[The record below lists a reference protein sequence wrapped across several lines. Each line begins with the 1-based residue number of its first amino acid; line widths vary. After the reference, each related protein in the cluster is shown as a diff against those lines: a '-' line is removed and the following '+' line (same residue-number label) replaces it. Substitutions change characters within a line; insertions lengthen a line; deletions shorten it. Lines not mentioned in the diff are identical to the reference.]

1 MANCIVTVQSAYRF
15 NELSLPVCEHFE
27 NENRIDMADLN
38 SGTSHPNKL
47 YTIYSANIKCN
58 ANKLL

>member
-38 SGTSHPNKL
+38 SGTSHPN
-47 YTIYSANIKCN
+47 
-58 ANKLL
+58 